1 MGAGLQNIRGLWA
14 GRRPS
19 GARVPQDACVLAQAN
34 RYRPRCHS
42 SGLEEGVLCVGSFL
56 NA

>member
-14 GRRPS
+14 GRWPS